1 MITDTLKT
9 MRQLSLAI
17 GAIALGLVVLLTSA
31 LSTLWSML
39 PGVGPVVAAF
49 LIGAGLVLYG
59 VYSTIRAFR
68 TESDER
74 LAAVLA
80 AIASI
85 LVGAVAFSWPVFTL
99 TIFRLVFG
107 GWLLFY
113 GIRAIAVLLIRRRK
127 TKPASKRAVW
137 VHTIAAGLSLILAAL
152 LAFGSNLALGGTLQP
167 APGPFYAAPASVPS
181 EHGKLI
187 RSEPLNVGV
196 PKGAEAWKIL
206 YTTTH
211 FDGTPAVSS
220 GVIIAPAE
228 RGSDPLPLITVAHG
242 TTGIATGCAPSLSQT
257 PFVDGAGT
265 ALEEMVVDHGWA
277 AVISDYIG
285 LGTSGTHPY
294 LIGDAE
300 ARNVLDASLAAQEF
314 SELSLS
320 ERTVI
325 WGHSQGG
332 QGALWTGQ
340 EAGSYAPELTVLGI
354 AAFAPATDLLGLAK
368 AVKNEAAGK
377 VVSAYIASTW
387 ENIYPELD
395 LAKTLTPGS
404 KGGVDRIQ
412 GLCFNGQDVI
422 SAVLSGTQIPN
433 QLFPDSAL
441 NGALGKKLSAQ
452 EPVGPFPA
460 PVMVAQ
466 GLADPLVK
474 PELQSKWVEARC
486 AAGEEIDFR
495 EFKGLGHVD
504 LVAANSPLTPEI
516 VSWTL
521 DRWDGKP
528 ATPNCKS

>member
-1 MITDTLKT
+1 
-9 MRQLSLAI
+9 MRQYLLAF

-31 LSTLWSML
+31 LSTLWSVL

-49 LIGAGLVLYG
+49 IIGAGLILTG
-59 VYSTIRAFR
+59 LNAAFRAFR

-74 LAAVLA
+74 IA
-80 AIASI
+80 AILNAVASI

-99 TIFRLVFG
+99 SIFRLVFG
-107 GWLLFY
+107 GWLLFT
-113 GIRAIAVLLIRRRK
+113 GIRRLSALLLSRRR
-127 TKPASKRAVW
+127 PPNQRKRAGW
-137 VHTIAAGLSLILAAL
+137 VHTSVAAFSLVLAGL

-167 APGPFYAAPASVPS
+167 VPGPFYAAPVSIPS
-181 EHGKLI
+181 GHGTLI

-196 PKGAEAWKIL
+196 PNGAVAWKIL

-220 GVIIAPAE
+220 GVVIAPDE

-257 PFVDGAGT
+257 PFIDGAGT

-285 LGTSGTHPY
+285 LGTAGPHPY
-294 LIGDAE
+294 LIGDTE
-300 ARNVLDASLAAQEF
+300 ARNVLDASLAARQL
-314 SELSLS
+314 SELSMS
-320 ERTVI
+320 DRTVV

-340 EAGSYAPELTVLGI
+340 QAESYAPELTVLGI

-368 AVKNEAAGK
+368 AVKDEAPGK
-377 VVSAYIASTW
+377 VVSAYIAATW
-387 ENIYPELD
+387 EVIFPELE
-395 LAKTLTPGS
+395 LAHTLTPGS
-404 KGGVDRIQ
+404 RGGVQRVQ
-412 GLCFNGQDVI
+412 GLCFNGRDVI
-422 SAVLSGTQIPN
+422 SAMLSGTQIPN

-441 NGALGKKLSAQ
+441 DGALGKKLSEQ

-460 PVMVAQ
+460 PVLVAQ
-466 GLADPLVK
+466 GLADPLVQ
-474 PELQSKWVEARC
+474 PELQRTWVEARC

-495 EFKGLGHVD
+495 EFPGLGHVD
-504 LVAANSPLTPEI
+504 LVAADSPLTPEI

-521 DRWDGKP
+521 DRWDGTP
-528 ATPNCKS
+528 PTPNCTS

>member
-1 MITDTLKT
+1 
-9 MRQLSLAI
+9 MRQLTLAI
-17 GAIALGLVVLLTSA
+17 GTIVLGLVVLFTSA
-31 LSTLWSML
+31 LSTLWGML
-39 PGVGPVVAAF
+39 PGVGPVIAAF

-59 VYSTIRAFR
+59 VFLTIRAFR

-74 LAAVLA
+74 LAAIFS

-113 GIRAIAVLLIRRRK
+113 GIRAVATYFLRRRKPGTTGKHRVWLHTITAALSLVLAVLL
-127 TKPASKRAVW
+127 AV
-137 VHTIAAGLSLILAAL
+137 
-152 LAFGSNLALGGTLQP
+152 GSNLLLGGTFQP
-167 APGPFYAAPASVPS
+167 VPGPFYAVPASLPS

-196 PKGAEAWKIL
+196 PSGAEAWKIL
-206 YTTTH
+206 YTTTN
-211 FDGTPAVSS
+211 FDGTPAISS
-220 GVIIAPAE
+220 GVVIAPE
-228 RGSDPLPLITVAHG
+228 KRGSDPLPLITVAHG
-242 TTGIATGCAPSLSQT
+242 TTGVATGCAPSLSQT

-265 ALEEMVVDHGWA
+265 ALEELVVDHGWA

-285 LGTSGTHPY
+285 LGTRGTHPY

-300 ARNVLDASLAAQEF
+300 ARNVLDASLAAQEL

-320 ERTVI
+320 ERTVV

-332 QGALWTGQ
+332 QGALWAGQ
-340 EAGSYAPELTVLGI
+340 QAESYAPELTVLGI
-354 AAFAPATDLLGLAK
+354 AAFAPATDLHGLAE

-377 VVSAYIASTW
+377 VVSAYIAATW
-387 ENIYPELD
+387 EHIYPELD
-395 LAKTLTPGS
+395 LANTLTPGS
-404 KGGVDRIQ
+404 AGGVKRIQ

-422 SAVLSGTQIPN
+422 SAALAGTQIPN
-433 QLFPDSAL
+433 QLFPDSSL
-441 NGALGKKLSAQ
+441 NGALGKKLSEQ

-460 PVMVAQ
+460 PVLVAQ
-466 GLADPLVK
+466 GLADPLVR
-474 PELQSKWVEARC
+474 PELQRKWVAARC
-486 AAGEEIDFR
+486 AAGEEIDYR

-504 LVAANSPLTPEI
+504 LVAADSPLTPEI

-521 DRWDGKP
+521 GRWNGEP
-528 ATPNCKS
+528 PTPNCKS

>member
-1 MITDTLKT
+1 
-9 MRQLSLAI
+9 MRQLLLAI
-17 GAIALGLVVLLTSA
+17 GAIAFGLVVLLTSV
-31 LSTLWSML
+31 LSTLWSLL
-39 PGVGPVVAAF
+39 PGVGPVIAAF
-49 LIGAGLVLYG
+49 AIGVGLVAHGLFAAF
-59 VYSTIRAFR
+59 RAFR
-68 TESDER
+68 VNSDER
-74 LAAVLA
+74 LATVLTAV
-80 AIASI
+80 ASI

-99 TIFRLVFG
+99 TIFRLIFG
-107 GWLLFY
+107 GWLLFI
-113 GIRAIAVLLIRRRK
+113 GIRTIAALLIRRRK
-127 TKPASKRAVW
+127 PRAQSKRAAW
-137 VHTIAAGLSLILAAL
+137 VHTTAAGLSLVLAGL

-167 APGPFYAAPASVPS
+167 APGPFYASPASVPS

-211 FDGTPAVSS
+211 FDGTPATSS
-220 GVIIAPAE
+220 GVVIAPE
-228 RGSDPLPLITVAHG
+228 QRGSDPLPLITVAHG
-242 TTGIATGCAPSLSQT
+242 TTGITTGCAPSLSQT

-285 LGTSGTHPY
+285 LGTAGTHPY

-300 ARNVLDASLAAQEF
+300 ARNVLDASLAAREL

-320 ERTVI
+320 ERTVV

-340 EAGSYAPELTVLGI
+340 QAESYAPELTVIGI

-368 AVKNEAAGK
+368 AVKDEAPGK
-377 VVSAYIASTW
+377 VVSAYISSTW
-387 ENIYPELD
+387 ERIYPELD
-395 LAKTLTPGS
+395 LANTLTPGS
-404 KGGVDRIQ
+404 KGGVERIQ

-422 SAVLSGTQIPN
+422 SAMLSGTQIPN
-433 QLFPDSAL
+433 QLFPNSAL
-441 NGALGKKLSAQ
+441 DGALGKKLSEQ

-474 PELQSKWVEARC
+474 PELQSKWVAARC

-504 LVAANSPLTPEI
+504 LVAADSPLTPEI

-521 DRWDGKP
+521 DRWDGAP
-528 ATPNCKS
+528 ATPNCKN